1 MVRSLSLP
9 SRGRAACYYCGPC
22 ERGCITRSY
31 IRSVNAT
38 LPAATKTGRMT
49 LRPYSVVHTR
59 GFTASNGKSSGTRI
73 SPTLRSQ
80 SPITRASSAN
90 AWETPV
96 RAAWTGK
103 QNTAYP
109 LVGALSEI
117 VSVFASQKTFLP
129 DQ

>member
-9 SRGRAACYYCGPC
+9 SRGRAARYYCGPC
-22 ERGCITRSY
+22 ERGCITRSKS
-31 IRSVNAT
+31 RSVNAT

-49 LRPYSVVHTR
+49 LRAYSVAHTR
-59 GFTASNGKSSGTRI
+59 GLYCFEWETRI

-109 LVGALSEI
+109 
-117 VSVFASQKTFLP
+117 
-129 DQ
+129 